1 MQEHLK
7 RQDGVAK
14 VDVNLESG
22 RVTIHPRPDATID
35 PAAILKATYDSGVS
49 VAEMTVTARG
59 ELVRESSGGWRFK
72 VNARQSFDVVPQT
85 VPESLKGTVTAG
97 GPVTLRGRLFKK
109 PPGRAKKSK
118 APPPLRLEVLEV
130 LNL

>member
-59 ELVRESSGGWRFK
+59 ELIRDPAGGWRFK
-72 VNARQSFDVVPQT
+72 VNARQAFEVVPQT
-85 VPESLKGTVTAG
+85 VPESLKKSAAAG
-97 GPVTLRGRLFKK
+97 APVRLRGRLFKK
-109 PPGRAKKSK
+109 PSGRAKKPKS
-118 APPPLRLEVLEV
+118 PPPLRMEVLDV
-130 LNL
+130 LGE